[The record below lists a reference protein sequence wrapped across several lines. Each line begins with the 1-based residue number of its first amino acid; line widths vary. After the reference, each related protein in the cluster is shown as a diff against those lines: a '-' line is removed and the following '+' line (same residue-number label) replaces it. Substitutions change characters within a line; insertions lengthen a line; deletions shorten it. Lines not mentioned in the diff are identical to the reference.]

1 MLPALSGLMCSAG
14 ARAAE
19 QSKSPGSSA
28 WEQRGVM
35 AAGCWLLGGGHKR
48 HVRDDSRLA
57 APALAG
63 KAGKGT
69 PRSPSPALF
78 SIVILHWHEKK
89 MNWI

>member
-1 MLPALSGLMCSAG
+1 MFCWSEGC
-14 ARAAE
+14 RAE
-19 QSKSPGSSA
+19 QEP
-28 WEQRGVM
+28 WEQCLG
-35 AAGCWLLGGGHKR
+35 AARSHGCWLLGGGHKR

-78 SIVILHWHEKK
+78 SIVIVHWHEKK